1 MHLIGILLLIALS
14 STAIAE
20 EERILNFDALD
31 TEAGIRRS
39 VEEAFPSLHFG
50 FYHWTGNWIIGA
62 LEDFDHERVLL
73 ILPSEGIGEAQFDRN
88 GERLKLPPG
97 EPATL
102 KVAGVLVTPQGR
114 VNLPEGASDRRIGYW
129 VQLRATDRAQIT
141 VKLTDPAKGEFLGT
155 YDPDNGWQTSCAF
168 REPDQSRKNPA
179 DAYEISRDSLLK
191 QVRAILRAKKD
202 CIVRLKS
209 RIDLTV
215 RMWPPAEVESEPLWL
230 ILSDKIEEGRKEL
243 TPQELKRNL
252 EVYCDAAMAAQTQ
265 SHVRISV
272 RNDTDDKLFRTTLTA
287 LAEEHLGV
295 VYLDEYPS
303 QVFDAKLISVQM
315 LSQFRGKV
323 KVVTADPR
331 FVMTLELLHDVEE
344 FGKKGETVNVAI
356 HSPARDLHLS
366 DYETSFGKLFRFRLS
381 QSPESKTLSLQ
392 REVTTNAQ
400 QGVDGKPP
408 VAPQSPR

>member
-14 STAIAE
+14 SSAIAE
-20 EERILNFDALD
+20 NERILNFDALD
-31 TEAGIRRS
+31 TEAEIRRS
-39 VEEAFPSLHFG
+39 VEEAFPSLNFG

-73 ILPSEGIGEAQFDRN
+73 LLPAEGIGEAQFDRN
-88 GERLKLPPG
+88 GKRLKLPPG

-102 KVAGVLVTPQGR
+102 KVAAALVTPEGR
-114 VNLPEGASDRRIGYW
+114 VNRPEGASDRRIGYW
-129 VQLRATDRAQIT
+129 IQLRATDRAQIA
-141 VKLTDPAKGEFLGT
+141 VKLTYPAKGEFLGT

-202 CIVRLKS
+202 CRVRLKS

-215 RMWPPAEVESEPLWL
+215 RMWPPGEVESEPLRL
-230 ILSDKIEEGRKEL
+230 ILSDKIVLGVEEGRKEL

-265 SHVRISV
+265 SHVRMSV

-295 VYLDEYPS
+295 VYLDE
-303 QVFDAKLISVQM
+303 
-315 LSQFRGKV
+315 
-323 KVVTADPR
+323 
-331 FVMTLELLHDVEE
+331 VE
-344 FGKKGETVNVAI
+344 
-356 HSPARDLHLS
+356 
-366 DYETSFGKLFRFRLS
+366 
-381 QSPESKTLSLQ
+381 
-392 REVTTNAQ
+392 
-400 QGVDGKPP
+400 GKPP
-408 VAPQSPR
+408 DAP